1 MSARLGHIVSEDDG
15 RFTVRTLAGKLLFED
30 ATKQQLEAFFGAL
43 EQNLSRE
50 IAVLEAQEL
59 AA

>member
-15 RFTVRTLAGKLLFED
+15 RFTVRTLAGKLLFEG
-30 ATKQQLEAFFGAL
+30 ATKQQLGAL
-43 EQNLSRE
+43 EQNLPRE
-50 IAVLEAQEL
+50 VAVLEAQEL